1 MTHEIIKN
9 PNFVSQVGPWGGT
22 KISVFDPFRV
32 QTFLGHLWG
41 APEGRNGLMTSPES
55 LRDPLE
61 HQFLRI
67 SHKWLLPVFF
77 SFCRF
82 GVHSWHGGGG
92 WPAGQLD
99 TY

>member
-1 MTHEIIKN
+1 
-9 PNFVSQVGPWGGT
+9 
-22 KISVFDPFRV
+22 
-32 QTFLGHLWG
+32 
-41 APEGRNGLMTSPES
+41 MTSPES